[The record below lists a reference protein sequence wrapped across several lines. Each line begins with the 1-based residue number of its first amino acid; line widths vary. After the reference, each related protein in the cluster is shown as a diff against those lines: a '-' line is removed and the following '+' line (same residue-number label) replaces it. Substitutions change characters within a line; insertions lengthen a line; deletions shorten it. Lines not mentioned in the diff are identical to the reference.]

1 MLLCCYRTGRNT
13 ICPAAFFRPK
23 KRKEK
28 LLTKRVFDILT
39 TCNSKEEC
47 IHFRHIRNSKFFET
61 TYDEW
66 NEWNQEKYVVL
77 PNKIFDIYVA
87 TKKLKIFL
95 YVKYWLFSIPVTS
108 TCLKMKLRN

>member
-1 MLLCCYRTGRNT
+1 MMMLLCCYRTGRNT

-28 LLTKRVFDILT
+28 LLTKRVFDVLT
-39 TCNSKEEC
+39 TYNSKGEC
-47 IHFRHIRNSKFFET
+47 IHFRHIGNSKFFET

-87 TKKLKIFL
+87 TKKLIN
-95 YVKYWLFSIPVTS
+95 FSTS
-108 TCLKMKLRN
+108 NIGSSQSLLHQLV